1 MLSSQFHS
9 RPPLKILPTIEILPL
24 SLGLLEIMEMLE
36 FRKDWLT
43 KAKRE
48 EVYLSTNIIKVKL
61 FISII
66 FQWNYIFFK
75 TSELLRIIILIE

>member
-1 MLSSQFHS
+1 MLSPQFHS
-9 RPPLKILPTIEILPL
+9 RPSLKILPTIEILPL

-43 KAKRE
+43 KAKGE